1 MEWRSVC
8 LRDIAHQLM
17 VTGCGRVHLDPTA
30 YSRMPQSDTFP
41 STRGFSRHTCPHPH
55 MDMLVPARR
64 GSGERSRRGAMPE
77 YRREEERIRCMCT
90 GYSCLQCLENSTPV
104 GPGQRQSIA
113 TVLRVTPADSGHL
126 PPPMRDGRSPA
137 HVSVVRAWPCSGR
150 PLGRRPS
157 ATRDPPK
164 RRNETSKRVQLELLR
179 TAVVRLR
186 AVALQL

>member
-90 GYSCLQCLENSTPV
+90 GYSCLQCLDASRA
-104 GPGQRQSIA
+104 GPEAERCHSIKSNARGQR
-113 TVLRVTPADSGHL
+113 TPPSSDARWALTG
-126 PPPMRDGRSPA
+126 PRQRGA
-137 HVSVVRAWPCSGR
+137 CVAVQ
-150 PLGRRPS
+150 RPS
-157 ATRDPPK
+157 ARPAAKRDSRPPETPGTR
-164 RRNETSKRVQLELLR
+164 RRNVYS
-179 TAVVRLR
+179 
-186 AVALQL
+186 